1 MSTNRIAKDHAI
13 PIFAVSRERKA
24 RIYDGFAVMLLLALM
39 ACLGVVGYAAS
50 AHADVDGAATAYAE
64 TYGGAVCS
72 TLDSGFDNFSGII
85 GIIQA
90 IEHDGLSAYQA
101 GEVVAMSITNL
112 CPRYDGLLARFIN
125 AYGPSAGQ
133 VA

>member
-24 RIYDGFAVMLLLALM
+24 RIYDGLAVMLLLALM

-50 AHADVDGAATAYAE
+50 AHADVDPTAQAYADR
-64 TYGGAVCS
+64 YGFAVCD
-72 TLDSGFDNFSGII
+72 TLADYPTSSGLLGIAD
-85 GIIQA
+85 A
-90 IEHDGLSAYQA
+90 IEKDGLSGYQA
-101 GEVVAMSITNL
+101 GEVIALSVGDL
-112 CPRYDGLLARFIN
+112 CPRFTGLLERF
-125 AYGPSAGQ
+125 AATYGHQAGQ